1 MSMAESIELSVV
13 VPAYNEEERI
23 CENLIKIADELDIL
37 KVRYEIIC
45 VNDGSVDKTYAE
57 IMRAA
62 TINSSIKPVSY
73 EPNGGKG
80 KAVKTGIEKAQGEY
94 IAFLDADLDIAP
106 SHIGKYLSKM
116 KLEDADIA
124 IGSKMHPESVLE
136 YPFTRKVISVGYYV
150 ILKILFHLNTHDT
163 QTGVKVFKGELIKKV
178 IKDVT
183 TSGFAFDIEI
193 LAIASLYDAKIIEM
207 PVTINFT
214 RDKGFSRIGIADV
227 IKVFRDTIY
236 IKKHVA
242 EIRKSMK
249 RKA

>member
-1 MSMAESIELSVV
+1 M
-13 VPAYNEEERI
+13 
-23 CENLIKIADELDIL
+23 
-37 KVRYEIIC
+37 
-45 VNDGSVDKTYAE
+45 
-57 IMRAA
+57 
-62 TINSSIKPVSY
+62 
-73 EPNGGKG
+73 
-80 KAVKTGIEKAQGEY
+80 
-94 IAFLDADLDIAP
+94 
-106 SHIGKYLSKM
+106 
-116 KLEDADIA
+116 
-124 IGSKMHPESVLE
+124 
-136 YPFTRKVISVGYYV
+136 
-150 ILKILFHLNTHDT
+150 KILFHLNTHDT